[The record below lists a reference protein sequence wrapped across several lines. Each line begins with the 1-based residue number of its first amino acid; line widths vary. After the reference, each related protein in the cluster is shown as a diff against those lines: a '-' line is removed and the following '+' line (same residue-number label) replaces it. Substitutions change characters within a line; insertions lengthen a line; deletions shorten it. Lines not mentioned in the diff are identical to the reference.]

1 MNDELK
7 HFGVKGMKWGIR
19 RYEDKSGH
27 LTPAGKKKYDD
38 YEYDDKHSFKKKTF
52 SSSSKVQ
59 NGKKLVI
66 KSILMGFYSILK
78 LAVANNKQIQKQ
90 KNG

>member
-1 MNDELK
+1 MWLNKFLQ
-7 HFGVKGMKWGIR
+7 FIFINL
-19 RYEDKSGH
+19 YSI
-27 LTPAGKKKYDD
+27 
-38 YEYDDKHSFKKKTF
+38 KKKT
-52 SSSSKVQ
+52 SSPSSKVQ

-66 KSILMGFYSILK
+66 KSILMGLYSILK